1 MTIRTVSDLFEET
14 DDWLND
20 EEALALEKID
30 ELKNE
35 YKENTGKWPTIIY
48 VGDNEELQSYMLWFA
63 PYYGLKSARTE
74 GDTFVCGHLGN

>member
-1 MTIRTVSDLFEET
+1 MTIRTVGDLFEET

-20 EEALALEKID
+20 EEALALERID

-48 VGDNEELQSYMLWFA
+48 VGDNEELQSYMIWFA
-63 PYYGLKSARTE
+63 PYYGLKAARTKE
-74 GDTFVCGHLGN
+74 DTFVCGHLLN